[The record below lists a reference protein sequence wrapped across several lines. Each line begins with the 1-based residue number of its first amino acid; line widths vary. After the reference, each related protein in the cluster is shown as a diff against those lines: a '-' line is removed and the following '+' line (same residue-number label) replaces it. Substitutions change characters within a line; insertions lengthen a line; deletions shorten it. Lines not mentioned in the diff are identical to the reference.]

1 MLRSAPMDDA
11 SRPSSE
17 QYQDSTRWMLVV
29 LVAVSVLAAGV
40 VAAADVPG
48 LVGNRWQVV
57 GAASVALTLG
67 ALLVAVFV
75 VLRALDPIADDD
87 PGEAPVVVPAV
98 LADTVVAPEPLVPVA
113 EEAAAV
119 DAESSTDSEGE
130 APATDD
136 VDVDDQTGEDPPAG
150 EVAPVAEV
158 TAAPGIL
165 APAVEGPSRRAQRHA
180 ATRYRRSRSVATV
193 AIVLAFLGMT
203 GMTVAAVAD
212 GNNIEERARDA
223 LQSELAIEDEGPIT
237 EPQAVAV
244 QFTTPGLRRI
254 AEEMGCTGQQI
265 GLRPVQGWAVSG
277 TYRNPVVV
285 LFGPTAACDD
295 VQLALA
301 PRDGFVYPTGGVF
314 AATANR
320 PAATG
325 FATPPTSVA
334 GAAGGPVA
342 ATPTSAAP

>member
-1 MLRSAPMDDA
+1 MDDV

-57 GAASVALTLG
+57 GAASVALTVG

-75 VLRALDPIADDD
+75 VLRALDPITDDD
-87 PGEAPVVVPAV
+87 PGETPVVVPGV
-98 LADTVVAPEPLVPVA
+98 LADTVVAPEPPVAVA
-113 EEAAAV
+113 EEADAGDAAP
-119 DAESSTDSEGE
+119 STNADGD
-130 APATDD
+130 APAVADAH
-136 VDVDDQTGEDPPAG
+136 DQAAEQPLAA

-158 TAAPGIL
+158 AGAPGVL
-165 APAVEGPSRRAQRHA
+165 STAVEGPTRRAQRHA
-180 ATRYRRSRSVATV
+180 ATRYRRSRSAATA
-193 AIVLAFLGMT
+193 AIVLAFVGMT

-212 GNNIEERARDA
+212 GNNIEVRARDA
-223 LQSELAIEDEGPIT
+223 LEAQLAVDDEGPIT

-314 AATANR
+314 AATATR
-320 PAATG
+320 PAATRS
-325 FATPPTSVA
+325 ATPPTSVA
-334 GAAGGPVA
+334 GVGGGVGAPGA
-342 ATPTSAAP
+342 ATPTPVAP